1 MKRIASIFLGILLL
15 ISFSCKNE
23 TKKELKN
30 SQKKP
35 SKNLVVVKRKKQL
48 LPTKEIKDAVKK
60 NEQILKIYESFSPET
75 YSIDELID
83 IVEKDLKIF
92 KQTKGRP
99 FRTKIDTA
107 AVKSRLI
114 LTEINLKKL
123 DFLLHQKQPS
133 IDTIEKTLNAIIS
146 NLNGVTQQIKLY
158 SSSTD
163 EFEDILVK
171 DSILQAKK
179 DSLPTKIDSI
189 ISRLAKQKIL
199 PKPVTK

>member
-123 DFLLHQKQPS
+123 DFLLHKKQPS